1 MSEINF
7 PAFLIFAIVTTFT
20 PGPNNISSASS
31 GVLYGYR
38 RTLPYIAGI
47 VSGFFGVMLASA
59 LLSQSIRAVLPKA
72 EGYLRIAGAIYILWL
87 AYHSL
92 KSSYQF
98 EAEGIEPR
106 GFRAGVLL
114 QALNP
119 KALVYGLTM
128 YSSFLLP
135 LANRPFELA
144 LSAAFFAVLTFVAV
158 SVWSLTG
165 AAIRRYMRTE
175 AVQQAVNT
183 ILAVLLVYTAY
194 EISGL

>member
-1 MSEINF
+1 
-7 PAFLIFAIVTTFT
+7 
-20 PGPNNISSASS
+20 
-31 GVLYGYR
+31 
-38 RTLPYIAGI
+38 
-47 VSGFFGVMLASA
+47 MLASA
-59 LLSQSIRAVLPKA
+59 LLSQSIRTVLPRA
-72 EGYLRIAGAIYILWL
+72 EGYLRIAGALYILWL

-98 EAEGIEPR
+98 DSEGMEAK
-106 GFRAGVLL
+106 GFRAGILL

-135 LANRPFELA
+135 LAGKPFELV
-144 LSAAFFAVLTFVAV
+144 LSAIFFAMLTFVAV

-165 AAIRRYMRTE
+165 AAIRRYMRNET
-175 AVQQAVNT
+175 VQRLVNT
-183 ILAVLLVYTAY
+183 ILALLLVYTAY